1 MKPSSG
7 SVKAIVQ
14 NNTTKMYLCPK
25 GYWNKELRHVI
36 YPDIHAL
43 RREIANLN
51 ATFSIVRD

>member
-1 MKPSSG
+1 MKPSSE

-14 NNTTKMYLCPK
+14 NKVTQMYLCPK
-25 GYWNKELRHVI
+25 GYWNKELRYVT

-51 ATFSIVRD
+51 ATFTIIRD